1 MVNEGLGVDGPK
13 EVGAYVSRHLECIR
27 AVSSRYEQLL
37 LVDKHFA
44 SEKVLAEALDAGWT
58 LFDIQIAMKALG
70 HDGYR

>member
-1 MVNEGLGVDGPK
+1 LSVDGPK
-13 EVGAYVSRHLECIR
+13 EVGAYISRHFECMR
-27 AVSSRYEQLL
+27 AVSTRYEELV

-70 HDGYR
+70 HVGYRW